1 MPMETVDLVQGQQ
14 VDKGFDLVDREEMT
28 TTVEHR
34 PAVSERGSI
43 LDLQGRKHCPVL
55 GKKLAKALKSVED
68 TC

>member
-43 LDLQGRKHCPVL
+43 LDLQGPVL